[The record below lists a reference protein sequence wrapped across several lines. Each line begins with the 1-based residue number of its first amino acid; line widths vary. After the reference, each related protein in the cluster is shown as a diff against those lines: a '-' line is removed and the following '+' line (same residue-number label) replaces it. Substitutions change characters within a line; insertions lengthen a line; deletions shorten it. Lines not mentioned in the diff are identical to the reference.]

1 MDSKEAANKAELLPL
16 HTAHALRYKDR
27 AEQITH
33 DILIAK
39 INKEYKVP
47 FLKELMYYFYGMKKG
62 VAVSMKNPEL
72 VELFVDN
79 VTSFTEG
86 NNTSE

>member
-1 MDSKEAANKAELLPL
+1 
-16 HTAHALRYKDR
+16 
-27 AEQITH
+27 
-33 DILIAK
+33 
-39 INKEYKVP
+39 
-47 FLKELMYYFYGMKKG
+47 MYYFYGMKKG